1 MSMSSLLSKFIK
13 KEAGFLEGNN
23 QKATAESFLWDVMI
37 KQMNERVMIGLWWC
51 QPAAPGSGK
60 IEEKPDDEVRPQ
72 KGLIDHNFLLH

>member
-37 KQMNERVMIGLWWC
+37 KQMNERVMIGL
-51 QPAAPGSGK
+51 
-60 IEEKPDDEVRPQ
+60 
-72 KGLIDHNFLLH
+72 